1 MTISINFNSTFHVS
15 IIKIINFSIKTRH
28 SWFIYFNFLFLPTS
42 FSHNFTNLFSLSL
55 NFIWHKFHKSKS
67 CESNSSD
74 LEVTNFTKF
83 SYQTIQSIRS
93 IKNEHGINSTRSEIK
108 ARLVVSKEQKCLFR
122 YHSWSVDFPRH
133 NRGFRKGG
141 CGTRA
146 ARSNATDEK

>member
-83 SYQTIQSIRS
+83 SYQTIVNPLHQ
-93 IKNEHGINSTRSEIK
+93 KWTRNQFDSFGNK
-108 ARLVVSKEQKCLFR
+108 S
-122 YHSWSVDFPRH
+122 
-133 NRGFRKGG
+133 
-141 CGTRA
+141 A
-146 ARSNATDEK
+146 ARCFKGAKMPVSLPFLVRWFSTT